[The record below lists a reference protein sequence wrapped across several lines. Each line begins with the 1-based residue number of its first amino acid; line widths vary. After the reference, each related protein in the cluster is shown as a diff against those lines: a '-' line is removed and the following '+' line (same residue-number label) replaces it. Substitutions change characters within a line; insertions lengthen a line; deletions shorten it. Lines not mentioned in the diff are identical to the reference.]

1 MQYKSHGEAPRPP
14 SPGGSCLHEA
24 HKEMLRM
31 PAIGVSMSTVVG
43 ATLVYSLTGALGI
56 DETLSGPV
64 RRLLFG
70 GMCAVVCWPVFHST
84 IATVLYLMRR
94 LQPYLILATWA
105 ASILYIAMPGA
116 AIGYAVIGLFGLSD
130 VPFLRVYLH
139 FGVGLTACSAILM
152 YTACLRARLRHTAEA
167 VLPEDRII
175 PEDSAP
181 EDDRP
186 PGKPVAVTAADAES
200 HRDGDTGAE
209 WSQGQPTR
217 FMNRLPDKLGRDVIY
232 LNVSGHYVNAVTTEG
247 AGVILMRFADAV
259 ADLGDTGMQ
268 VHRSYWVAHR
278 HITGVFR
285 RDERT
290 LIRVTG
296 GHELPVSRTHL
307 AAVRALAQR

>member
-1 MQYKSHGEAPRPP
+1 VRWCA
-14 SPGGSCLHEA
+14 
-24 HKEMLRM
+24 
-31 PAIGVSMSTVVG
+31 
-43 ATLVYSLTGALGI
+43 
-56 DETLSGPV
+56 GP
-64 RRLLFG
+64 F
-70 GMCAVVCWPVFHST
+70 FHST

-94 LQPYLILATWA
+94 LQPYLILASWA

-152 YTACLRARLRHTAEA
+152 YTACLRARLRHTADA
-167 VLPEDRII
+167 AFPEDRII

-186 PGKPVAVTAADAES
+186 PGKPVAVTAADAGS
-200 HRDGDTGAE
+200 PRDGDTGAE
-209 WSQGQPTR
+209 PSQGQSTR

-290 LIRVTG
+290 LVRVTG